1 MLIFIF
7 YFNNDLDW
15 VFEKSLLC
23 VCVHGFRFYFIF
35 SAGAI
40 QSTLYATDRLPIGL
54 SGSAQAVSGESLQ
67 GAPV

>member
-7 YFNNDLDW
+7 YFNDDLDW
-15 VFEKSLLC
+15 VFENACC
-23 VCVHGFRFYFIF
+23 VCVCAWLRFLFF